1 MCPFARHL
9 YEVMRREKPRFL
21 QSERRGSSCR
31 PRSKK
36 LAVTSSTRLLLRKS
50 HKYLNGAPASAR
62 HLQSRVDLNKLHAS
76 VPTLLRSGA
85 KHAHCSCRGPQR
97 HLTPALPR
105 FFLPLPRLPSSL
117 YPSVDQGSEG
127 YFTRPLRS
135 ANLSPTFGGFLQIG
149 ISWGAEQ
156 SAMRWPA
163 SPTSTT
169 TTTTVAPAPS
179 LP

>member
-1 MCPFARHL
+1 MH
-9 YEVMRREKPRFL
+9 REEPRFL
-21 QSERRGSSCR
+21 QSERRRSSCR

-36 LAVTSSTRLLLRKS
+36 LAVTSSTRLLLREA

-76 VPTLLRSGA
+76 VPTLLQSGA

-97 HLTPALPR
+97 HLTPTLPR
-105 FFLPLPRLPSSL
+105 FFSFFFPASL
-117 YPSVDQGSEG
+117 YPSMDQGSEG

-156 SAMRWPA
+156 SAMRWPS
-163 SPTSTT
+163 SPTTST

-179 LP
+179 LPHPAGGEIYTAV